1 MKIIKLVI
9 CLSSYS
15 LSFKVCIVCSKT
27 ELNILTFFWLSVVV
41 LNSKIATDLVVIR
54 SATVST

>member
-1 MKIIKLVI
+1 MKIIKFVI

-15 LSFKVCIVCSKT
+15 LSFKACIVCSKT

-41 LNSKIATDLVVIR
+41 LNSKIVTDLVAIR
-54 SATVST
+54 SAIVFI

>member
-1 MKIIKLVI
+1 MNLIKLVI

-41 LNSKIATDLVVIR
+41 LNSKIVPDLVAIR
-54 SATVST
+54 SAIVFI